1 MIKIILVFIITC
13 ILVSLGYNLFANI
26 KFKELQ
32 LLAKVIVV
40 MIFSALTLF
49 LITLFF

>member
-1 MIKIILVFIITC
+1 MVKIILVFFITC
-13 ILVSLGYNLFANI
+13 ILVSLGYNLAANV

-32 LLAKVIVV
+32 LIAKVIVV